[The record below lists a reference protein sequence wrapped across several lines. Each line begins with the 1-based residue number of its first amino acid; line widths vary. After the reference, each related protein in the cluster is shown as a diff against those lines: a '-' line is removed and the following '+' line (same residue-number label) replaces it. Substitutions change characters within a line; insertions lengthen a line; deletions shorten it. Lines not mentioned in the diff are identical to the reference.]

1 MNRFFR
7 ILVSSSA
14 LLGALAVLPG
24 VANAAEPDRPAPP
37 ASVDRDRDH
46 DGGRGWDR
54 GDGRDRDGRWDGD
67 RPGYDRDWR
76 QDRAERERVERER
89 AEHDR
94 ACHVAW
100 ERGASPDNLR
110 AMRCY

>member
-1 MNRFFR
+1 MNRIFR

-54 GDGRDRDGRWDGD
+54 DGRGDRD

-76 QDRAERERVERER
+76 QDRAERERIERER
-89 AEHDR
+89 GEHDR

-100 ERGASPDNLR
+100 ERGASPESLR